1 MMRHL
6 ATVLCIGFLL
16 AGTAA
21 RVGAQ
26 DPDPKRRVAVL
37 EFRSGSVE
45 LAQIDERIAA
55 LLGKLT
61 SLDVVDAVTA
71 RKVYGPQLD
80 RDLVSCEGGPG
91 CVARIGK
98 KLDAVEVL
106 MVGVSEFGDVIL
118 TLQRIDTRTGAVAS
132 RIAEAL
138 EPGSHPGQE
147 ALSKYLERVMPRS
160 DFLRYGMIRIRSN
173 VTGASVTIDSK
184 PRGLTP
190 VEPLKVRAPASYE
203 IRVSKP
209 GYITFS
215 ARVLVPPDGNIDVR
229 TDLSTRSDSAWY
241 SRWWVAA
248 IAGSVVIG
256 AATGAVLIM
265 RENPS
270 TVPITVR
277 F

>member
-1 MMRHL
+1 MRHL
-6 ATVLCIGFLL
+6 VTTLCIALLL
-16 AGTAA
+16 AGAA
-21 RVGAQ
+21 RRAAAE

-45 LAQIDERIAA
+45 LAEIDERIAA
-55 LLGKLT
+55 LLSKLT

-71 RKVYGPQLD
+71 RKVYGAQLD
-80 RDLVSCEGGPG
+80 RDLVSCEGGPR

-118 TLQRIDTRTGAVAS
+118 TLQRIETRTGAVAS

-138 EPGSHPGQE
+138 EPGSDPSQE

-173 VTGASVTIDSK
+173 VAGAAVTIDSK

-229 TDLSTRSDSAWY
+229 TDLTTRTGGAWY

-248 IAGSVVIG
+248 IAGTVVVG
-256 AATGAVLIM
+256 AATGAVLIL
-265 RENPS
+265 RDDPLD
-270 TVPITVR
+270 VPVTIR